1 MLGMSGVPERRI
13 TCSGCGMGGSEIT
26 EKVHVAREEGR
37 EKETEVEVEVECSL
51 LIGKSRSEADLL

>member
-37 EKETEVEVEVECSL
+37 EKETEVEVECSL